1 MGAPICLSVCS
12 WMCGSDMDG
21 RGRKSVS
28 IKEHGPIIPPVH
40 ERMCSISMTSL
51 ILHRRHTHTL
61 HSSSSWEWSTNWNCH
76 SLDCVFVCMHAQMC
90 VCACSSA
97 PSRLLADKHS
107 LWLLSWSA
115 PLCAIHR
122 FNWSY
127 TILHTKTHTAVTHTL
142 VEFSVPLK

>member
-1 MGAPICLSVCS
+1 MGAPNCLSVCS

-51 ILHRRHTHTL
+51 ILHRRHTHTTL
-61 HSSSSWEWSTNWNCH
+61 ILLLRMECK
-76 SLDCVFVCMHAQMC
+76 LKFPFLRLCLCACMLKCVR
-90 VCACSSA
+90 ACSSA

-107 LWLLSWSA
+107 FWMLSWSA

-127 TILHTKTHTAVTHTL
+127 TILHTKTHTAVTHTHSGSFQSL
-142 VEFSVPLK
+142 